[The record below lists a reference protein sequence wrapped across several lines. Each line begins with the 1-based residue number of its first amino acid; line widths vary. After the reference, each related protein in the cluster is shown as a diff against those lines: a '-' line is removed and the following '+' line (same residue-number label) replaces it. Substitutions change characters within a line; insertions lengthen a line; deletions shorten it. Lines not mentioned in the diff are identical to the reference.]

1 MACRCKKSYF
11 LFSESL
17 VHLKETG
24 DAVGFGGLA
33 GNKAVGLHDST
44 VVVLMGA
51 AEFGRHGYFVVQIG
65 EAAVRVLGA
74 GIQDSLG
81 GGFNAGDMFGRYA
94 RMRFG
99 ANGRKAGPR
108 EVVID
113 DIF

>member
-17 VHLKETG
+17 VHLKET
-24 DAVGFGGLA
+24 
-33 GNKAVGLHDST
+33 
-44 VVVLMGA
+44 
-51 AEFGRHGYFVVQIG
+51 
-65 EAAVRVLGA
+65 
-74 GIQDSLG
+74 
-81 GGFNAGDMFGRYA
+81 GDMFGRYA